1 MDFKN
6 FFSKIERYKI
16 PATILFRG
24 IELKILKQK
33 LGHLLES
40 RKSVLDL
47 GCGDGTATSVIFDEP
62 IDYGLDNDP
71 LTIKQA
77 EKSGIYKKA
86 ILADAGKIPLPDN
99 CLDLVLSN

>member
-1 MDFKN
+1 MTLFLERVRI
-6 FFSKIERYKI
+6 IEMAKEL
-16 PATILFRG
+16 ATILFRG

-77 EKSGIYKKA
+77 EKSGYHPHQKMKKA
-86 ILADAGKIPLPDN
+86 YFKAKAQAI
-99 CLDLVLSN
+99 